1 MKEKKFCNYCSSVLT
16 TKKFNNI
23 ERLFCINCNIPIYE
37 NPIPSTAGVLFD
49 AKGRILLVKRKY
61 EPKKGEW
68 CLPGGFF
75 EMGETPKQCCL
86 RELKEETGL
95 DGDIN
100 ELIDVTLSKS
110 EEYNSV
116 IVAGYSIKDFKGKI
130 KSGDDAQEVRFFDIM
145 KKPKLAFS
153 SHNYLFK
160 RALENLKV
168 KEKKNFLRLK
178 NFGAYIIT
186 SQDHILIAEKAAKA
200 GAKIIQY
207 RDKQN
212 NKNNILKNALII
224 RKITKN
230 NNTLFIV
237 NDYLDIALL
246 SGADGVHLGQ
256 NDIPIKY
263 ARDLA
268 PNGFIIGKSTHSLKQ
283 AEEGRKNGA
292 DYIGIG
298 PVFQTPTK
306 ENYKPIGIETVREV
320 VNKVDIPVVAI
331 GGLTLNNISILK
343 EIGIRNFAMVRE
355 FQKYTELVVKKI
367 NENY

>member
-1 MKEKKFCNYCSSVLT
+1 MKEKIFCTYCSSVLT
-16 TKKFNNI
+16 VKYVNNI

-37 NPIPSTAGVLFD
+37 NPIPATAGVLFD
-49 AKGRILLVKRKY
+49 SKGRILLVKRKY
-61 EPKKGEW
+61 EPKKNEW
-68 CLPGGFF
+68 CLPGGFI

-130 KSGDDAQEVRFFDIM
+130 KSGDDAQDALFFDIM
-145 KKPKLAFS
+145 EKPELAFS

-160 RALENLKV
+160 KALENLNV
-168 KEKKNFLRLK
+168 KENRKLLKLK

-186 SQDHILIAEKAAKA
+186 SQDHILIADKAVKA

-212 NKNNILKNALII
+212 NKKKILKNAFEI
-224 RKITKN
+224 RKLTKK

-237 NDYLDIALL
+237 NDFLDIALL

-263 ARDLA
+263 AREIT
-268 PNGFIIGKSTHSLKQ
+268 PNGFIIGKSTHSLEQ
-283 AEEGRKNGA
+283 AKEARKNGA

-306 ENYKPIGIETVREV
+306 ENYKPIGIDRVREV
-320 VNKVDIPVVAI
+320 VNNIDIPVVAI
-331 GGLTLNNISILK
+331 GGLTLNNISILR
-343 EIGIRNFAMVRE
+343 EVGIRNFAMVRE
-355 FQKYTELVVKKI
+355 FQKNTEQVVKKI
-367 NENY
+367 NEKY